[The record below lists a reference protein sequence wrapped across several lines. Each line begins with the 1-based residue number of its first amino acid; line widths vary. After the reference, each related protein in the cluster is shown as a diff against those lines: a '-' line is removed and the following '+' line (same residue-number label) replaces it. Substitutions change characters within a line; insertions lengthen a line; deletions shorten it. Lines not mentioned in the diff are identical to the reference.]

1 MKIRVRFAPSPTGPL
16 HIGGLRT
23 ALFNYLI
30 AKKSGGK
37 FILRIEDTDS
47 KRTVDGAEKHIIDSL
62 EWLGLDFDEGPIRQS
77 NRSKLYKKQVDK
89 LLKQGNAYYAFDSQE
104 DLDGAREAG
113 GKDFKYNVKT
123 RMGLNNSFTVSE
135 QEIKKRV
142 KVINDP
148 AAIRNVSEKLFSTKY
163 QKFMPDTIFSQNID
177 EIRKFFK
184 KHKKVIVKPINSYS
198 GNNIHLFT
206 KFNLKF
212 FQKFIKKHNHIM
224 CQKYLPKI
232 KEGDKRVFLINGKV
246 RGAISRIPKKG
257 SFLSNLSKGAK
268 PINVKLTN
276 KEMKISKLISKDLKK
291 DKIFFAGIDFIDEQ
305 LNGDINVTS
314 PTGLKTFYDLSKINL
329 ASTFWKEL
337 KA

>member
-1 MKIRVRFAPSPTGPL
+1 MTNKI
-16 HIGGLRT
+16 
-23 ALFNYLI
+23 I
-30 AKKSGGK
+30 AIQGN
-37 FILRIEDTDS
+37 
-47 KRTVDGAEKHIIDSL
+47 H
-62 EWLGLDFDEGPIRQS
+62 P
-77 NRSKLYKKQVDK
+77 SKLNPRTDTSIFLAHEIQKKNYKIFYYDPKDLSIINFKVVAEGFFIKFDYKKKRFFEILKKQKLELIKCKYLLVRQDPPFNLEYICSTLILDK
-89 LLKQGNAYYAFDSQE
+89 
-104 DLDGAREAG
+104 
-113 GKDFKYNVKT
+113 
-123 RMGLNNSFTVSE
+123 
-135 QEIKKRV
+135 IKKRV

-148 AAIRNVSEKLFSTKY
+148 TAIRNVSEKLFSTKY

-212 FQKFIKKHNHIM
+212 FQKFIKKHDHIM

-246 RGAISRIPKKG
+246 CGAISRIPKKG

-268 PINVKLTN
+268 PINIKLTN
-276 KEMKISKLISKDLKK
+276 KEMKISKLIGKDLKK